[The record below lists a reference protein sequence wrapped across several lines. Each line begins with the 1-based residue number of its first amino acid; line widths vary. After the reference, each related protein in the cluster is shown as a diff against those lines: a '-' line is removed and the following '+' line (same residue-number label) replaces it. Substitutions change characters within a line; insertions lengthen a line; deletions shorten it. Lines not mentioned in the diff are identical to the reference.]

1 MPLSTTVCEEKKN
14 GDDDDKLHS
23 SCRDGMQGFKNSK

>member
-1 MPLSTTVCEEKKN
+1 VKKKKN

-23 SCRDGMQGFKNSK
+23 SCRDECKALKTAKNGQN